1 MVHVESCRP
10 TLLRTIGLVCACG
23 EADSAADYLFWL
35 WPCAGPAKGAGFD
48 QLREPAISA
57 HSDSRSQSLLTK
69 GHPTE
74 FMKNCRQFYIDG
86 KWIDPTR
93 THDLEVINPASE
105 ESIATISLGGAADVD
120 RAVAAARRAFETY
133 SETTVQDRVAL
144 LTRIAEVYKSRM
156 EEMAQTISQEMG
168 APISLSRAAQAPA
181 GLAHLL
187 EIIKVLGQFNFEELR
202 GSTLMRKE
210 PIGVCGLITPWNWP
224 MNQIVCKVA
233 PALAAGCAMVLKPS
247 ELAPL
252 SAYLFAEI
260 LHEAGVPPGV
270 FNLVNGDG
278 LTVGAAISSHP
289 DIVMVSFTGS
299 TRAGVAVAAAAA
311 PTVKRVTQE
320 LGGKSANIILD
331 DADLANAV
339 EEGVRTCFR
348 NSGQSCNAPTRMLV
362 PRSKLACAVDA
373 AQRAA
378 EATKVGDP
386 FTEGTHL
393 GPVVS
398 RAQFEK
404 VQRLIG
410 KGIEERAT
418 LVAGG
423 LGRPD
428 GLGKGYFVKPTV
440 FADVRNDMTIAREE
454 IFGPV
459 LCIIPYED
467 EDDAVQIANDTPYGL
482 SGFVTSGDPERA
494 RRVAKRIR
502 AGNLHINGA
511 RVDFGGCFGGYKQS
525 GNGRE
530 WGEAGLDE
538 FLELKAIFGYA
549 TSKK

>member
-1 MVHVESCRP
+1 
-10 TLLRTIGLVCACG
+10 
-23 EADSAADYLFWL
+23 
-35 WPCAGPAKGAGFD
+35 
-48 QLREPAISA
+48 
-57 HSDSRSQSLLTK
+57 
-69 GHPTE
+69 
-74 FMKNCRQFYIDG
+74 
-86 KWIDPTR
+86 
-93 THDLEVINPASE
+93 
-105 ESIATISLGGAADVD
+105 
-120 RAVAAARRAFETY
+120 
-133 SETTVQDRVAL
+133 VQDRLGL
-144 LTRIAEVYKSRM
+144 LTRIVEVYKSKM

-187 EIIKVLGQFNFEELR
+187 EIVKVLGDFNFEEVH

-233 PALAAGCAMVLKPS
+233 PAIAAGCTIVLKPS

-252 SAYLFAEI
+252 SAYLFAQI

-278 LTVGAAISSHP
+278 PTVGAAMSSHP
-289 DIVMVSFTGS
+289 DIAMVSFTGS

-339 EEGVRTCFR
+339 EEGVRSCFR

-362 PRSKLACAVDA
+362 PRSKMAEAVKA
-373 AQRAA
+373 ALRAA
-378 EATKVGDP
+378 DATNVGDP
-386 FTEGTHL
+386 FSESTHL
-393 GPVVS
+393 GPLINRV
-398 RAQFEK
+398 QFDK
-404 VQRLIG
+404 VQRLIA
-410 KGIEERAT
+410 KGIEEGAT
-418 LVAGG
+418 LVSGG
-423 LGRPD
+423 PGRPD
-428 GLGKGYFVKPTV
+428 GISKGYFVKPTI

-459 LCIIPYED
+459 LCIIPYET

-482 SGFVTSGDPERA
+482 SGFVTSGDAERA
-494 RRVAKRIR
+494 RRVARRIR
-502 AGNLHINGA
+502 AGNVHINGA

-530 WGEAGLDE
+530 WGEAGLEE

-549 TSKK
+549 AKKK

>member
-1 MVHVESCRP
+1 MKDCR
-10 TLLRTIGLVCACG
+10 
-23 EADSAADYLFWL
+23 
-35 WPCAGPAKGAGFD
+35 
-48 QLREPAISA
+48 
-57 HSDSRSQSLLTK
+57 
-69 GHPTE
+69 
-74 FMKNCRQFYIDG
+74 NFYIDG
-86 KWIDPTR
+86 KWVSPIETR
-93 THDLEVINPASE
+93 DFEVINPASE
-105 ESIATISLGGAADVD
+105 QPIATISLGSAADVD
-120 RAVAAARRAFETY
+120 RAVGAAKRAFESY
-133 SETTVQDRVAL
+133 SATTVQDRLGL
-144 LTRIAEVYKSRM
+144 LTRIVEVYKSKM

-187 EIIKVLGQFNFEELR
+187 EIVKVLGHFKFEELH

-233 PALAAGCAMVLKPS
+233 PALAAGCTMVLKPS

-252 SAYLFAEI
+252 SAHLFTEI
-260 LHEAGVPPGV
+260 LHEAGIPPGV

-278 LTVGAAISSHP
+278 PTVGTAISSHP
-289 DIVMVSFTGS
+289 DIAMVSFTGS
-299 TRAGVAVAAAAA
+299 TRAGVAVATAAA
-311 PTVKRVTQE
+311 PSVKRVTQE

-331 DADLANAV
+331 DADLSNAV
-339 EEGVRTCFR
+339 EESVRSCFR

-362 PRSKLACAVDA
+362 PRSKMAEVIEA

-378 EATKVGDP
+378 NATKVGDP

-393 GPVVS
+393 GPLVS

-404 VQRLIG
+404 VQGLIT
-410 KGIEERAT
+410 KGIEEGAT

-423 LGRPD
+423 PGRPD
-428 GLGKGYFVKPTV
+428 GLTKGYFVKPTV
-440 FADVRNDMTIAREE
+440 FANVRNDMTIAREE

-459 LCIIPYED
+459 LYIIPYEN

-482 SGFVTSGDPERA
+482 SGFVTSRDIERA
-494 RRVAKRIR
+494 RRVAKQIR
-502 AGNLHINGA
+502 AGNVHINGA

-530 WGEAGLDE
+530 WGEAGLEE
-538 FLELKAIFGYA
+538 FLELKAIFGFA
-549 TSKK
+549 TTEK

>member
-1 MVHVESCRP
+1 
-10 TLLRTIGLVCACG
+10 
-23 EADSAADYLFWL
+23 
-35 WPCAGPAKGAGFD
+35 
-48 QLREPAISA
+48 
-57 HSDSRSQSLLTK
+57 
-69 GHPTE
+69 
-74 FMKNCRQFYIDG
+74 MKLMKDCRQFYIDG
-86 KWIDPTR
+86 KWVNPTQ
-93 THDLEVINPASE
+93 THDLEVINPATE
-105 ESIATISLGGAADVD
+105 EPIATISLGSVSDLD
-120 RAVAAARRAFETY
+120 RAVAAAKQAFESY
-133 SETTVQDRVAL
+133 SETTVHDRLAL
-144 LTRIAEVYKSRM
+144 LTRIVEVYKSRM

-187 EIIKVLGQFNFEELR
+187 EIVKVLGDFNFEEVH

-233 PALAAGCAMVLKPS
+233 PAIAAGCTIVLKPS

-252 SAYLFAEI
+252 SAYLFAQI

-278 LTVGAAISSHP
+278 PTVGAAMSSHP
-289 DIVMVSFTGS
+289 DIAMVSFTGS

-320 LGGKSANIILD
+320 LGGKSANIVLD

-339 EEGVRTCFR
+339 EEGVRSCFR

-362 PRSKLACAVDA
+362 PRSKMAEAVKA
-373 AQRAA
+373 ALRAA
-378 EATKVGDP
+378 DATNVGDP
-386 FTEGTHL
+386 FSESTHL
-393 GPVVS
+393 GPLINRV
-398 RAQFEK
+398 QFDK
-404 VQRLIG
+404 VQRLIA
-410 KGIEERAT
+410 KGIEEGAT
-418 LVAGG
+418 LVSGG
-423 LGRPD
+423 PGRPD
-428 GLGKGYFVKPTV
+428 GISKGYFVKPTI

-459 LCIIPYED
+459 LCIIPYET

-482 SGFVTSGDPERA
+482 SGFVTSGDAERA
-494 RRVAKRIR
+494 RRVARRIR
-502 AGNLHINGA
+502 AGNVHINGA

-530 WGEAGLDE
+530 WGEAGLEE

-549 TSKK
+549 AKKK